1 MLYISNLLALS
12 LKLAFQFTAA
22 GTYNVAFSLRD
33 AAIAYA
39 DSKHVC
45 LFPHCEIVTLFAC
58 ADCTSPTAV
67 VRDARNGRKIVTF
80 SA

>member
-39 DSKHVC
+39 DSKRVDI
-45 LFPHCEIVTLFAC
+45 PTL
-58 ADCTSPTAV
+58 
-67 VRDARNGRKIVTF
+67 
-80 SA
+80 